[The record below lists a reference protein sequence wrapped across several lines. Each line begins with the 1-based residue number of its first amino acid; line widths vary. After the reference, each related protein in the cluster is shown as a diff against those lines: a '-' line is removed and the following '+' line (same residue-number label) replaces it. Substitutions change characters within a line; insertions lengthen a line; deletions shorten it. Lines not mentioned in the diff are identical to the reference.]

1 MKIRLLYGKNGLNIN
16 LPEDKTT
23 VIAPKPV
30 SLVSNP
36 AEVLRQAL
44 RNPIGSPPL
53 RSLISPEDTI
63 SIVFSDI
70 TRPMPYEI
78 ILPILLEELEAVPRE
93 NIILINALGT
103 HRPNTQDELIEILGK
118 DILSTYRVIQHD
130 CHSKENLISVG
141 TSKHGHDL
149 LVNRHYIKSSV
160 KILTGFI
167 EPHLFAGFSGGP
179 KAIMP
184 GISGYETITSNH
196 SPEMI
201 GDKDSRF
208 TRTAGNPIWEDML
221 DTALLSQ
228 PTFLLNITQTEH
240 REITGVFAGDLEMAH
255 QAGVDFVK
263 QSAMIPVSNPF
274 DIIIST
280 SAGYPLDISMYQS
293 VKGMVVATQIVKDGG
308 AIILAA
314 ECAEGLP
321 DSGEYK
327 DILSLGNSPEEVLNH
342 ILSPGFLM
350 QDQWDVQLQ
359 AQVCQRCSFHIY
371 SDGLTD
377 EEIRMAFAAPC
388 TNIEALVGE
397 LINEYGSETRIAVL
411 PAGPLSVPYIEQ

>member
-1 MKIRLLYGKNGLNIN
+1 MKIKLLYGKKGLNIN
-16 LPEDKTT
+16 LPKDKTT

-30 SLVSNP
+30 KPVHNP
-36 AEVLRQAL
+36 VEALRQAL
-44 RNPIGSPPL
+44 RNPIGTQPL
-53 RSLISPEDTI
+53 RNFISPEDTI

-78 ILPILLEELEAVPRE
+78 ILPILLEELRAVPRDT
-93 NIILINALGT
+93 ILLINALGT
-103 HRPNTQDELIEILGK
+103 HRPNTQEELIEILGK
-118 DILSTYRVIQHD
+118 DIHSAYRVIQHD
-130 CHSKENLISVG
+130 CHSKENLVSVG
-141 TSKHGHDL
+141 TSKHGYDL
-149 LVNRHYIKSSV
+149 LVNRHYCESSV

-208 TRTAGNPIWEDML
+208 TRTIGNPVWEDMFNA
-221 DTALLSQ
+221 ALLSQ

-255 QAGVDFVK
+255 QAGVEFVK
-263 QSAMIPVSNPF
+263 QTAMIPVSSPF
-274 DIIIST
+274 DIVIST

-293 VKGMVVATQIVKDGG
+293 VKGMVVANQIVKDGG

-321 DSGEYK
+321 GTGEYK

-342 ILSPGFLM
+342 ILSPGFMM

-359 AQVCQRCSFHIY
+359 AEICQRCAFYIY

-377 EEIRMAFAAPC
+377 EEKRMAFATPC
-388 TNIEALVGE
+388 DNIETLVDK
-397 LINEYGSETRIAVL
+397 LIKEHGSETRIAVL
-411 PAGPLSVPYIEQ
+411 PTGPLSVPYIEQ

>member
-1 MKIRLLYGKNGLNIN
+1 MKTKLLYGKKGIDIN

-23 VIAPKPV
+23 VITPKPV
-30 SLVSNP
+30 NLVNDP
-36 AEVLRQAL
+36 AEAVRQAL
-44 RNPIGSPPL
+44 RNPIGAQPL
-53 RSLISPEDTI
+53 RNLISPQDSI

-78 ILPILLEELEAVPRE
+78 ILPILLEELRVVPRE

-118 DILSTYRVIQHD
+118 DILDTYQVIQHD
-130 CHSKENLISVG
+130 CHSKADLVSVG
-141 TSKHGHDL
+141 RSSHGHDL
-149 LVNRHYIKSSV
+149 LVNRYYMNSSV

-179 KAIMP
+179 KAVMP
-184 GISGYETITSNH
+184 GISGFETITSNH
-196 SPEMI
+196 SARMI
-201 GDKDSRF
+201 GDKESRF
-208 TRTAGNPIWEDML
+208 TRTVGNPIWEDML
-221 DTALLSQ
+221 NTALLSQ

-240 REITGVFAGDLEMAH
+240 REITGVFAGDLEKAH
-255 QAGVDFVK
+255 QAGVDFVRET
-263 QSAMIPVSNPF
+263 AMIPVLGAY
-274 DIIIST
+274 DIVIST

-293 VKGMVVATQIVKDGG
+293 VKGMVVASQVVKDGG

-321 DSGEYK
+321 ESGEYG
-327 DILSLGNSPEEVLNH
+327 DILKLGSSPEEILSH
-342 ILSPGFLM
+342 ILSPGFMM

-359 AQVCQRCSFHIY
+359 AEICRRCAFYIY

-377 EEIRMAFAAPC
+377 EEKRRAFATPC
-388 TNIEALVGE
+388 DNIETLIDE

-411 PAGPLSVPYIEQ
+411 PAGPLSVPYIKQ

>member
-1 MKIRLLYGKNGLNIN
+1 
-16 LPEDKTT
+16 
-23 VIAPKPV
+23 
-30 SLVSNP
+30 
-36 AEVLRQAL
+36 
-44 RNPIGSPPL
+44 
-53 RSLISPEDTI
+53 
-63 SIVFSDI
+63 
-70 TRPMPYEI
+70 MPYEI
-78 ILPILLEELEAVPRE
+78 ILPILLEELGAVPRE
-93 NIILINALGT
+93 NITLINALGT
-103 HRPNTQDELIEILGK
+103 HRPNTQEELIEILGK
-118 DILSTYRVIQHD
+118 DLLSTYRVIQHD
-130 CHSKENLISVG
+130 CHSKADLVSVG
-141 TSKHGHDL
+141 ISKHGHDL
-149 LVNRHYIKSSV
+149 LVNRQYMNSSV

-263 QSAMIPVSNPF
+263 QTAMIPVSNPF
-274 DIIIST
+274 DIVIST

-293 VKGMVVATQIVKDGG
+293 VKGMVVANQIVKDGG

-321 DSGEYK
+321 KSGEYK

-342 ILSPGFLM
+342 ILSPGFMM

-359 AQVCQRCSFHIY
+359 AQVCKRCSFHIY
-371 SDGLTD
+371 SGGLTD
-377 EEIRMAFAAPC
+377 EEIRLAFAAPC